1 MWEEDKIESLS
12 LPLASSQTS
21 SINESYTGRPTSECS
36 SQIDTD
42 LTEKRQLIQELIK
55 NNNTGKEGDTWY
67 IIPTEYLEKFLNST
81 VTTLEQLKKQLGP
94 IDCSSIVDENGNS
107 YPENQEPVG
116 TSNISPEIFNYLS
129 KWLGIVGEPIT
140 RYLILNP
147 ETNEIEVERFPP
159 VFYVHQLGKK
169 APSTSA
175 SYYARSHNTHQ
186 PPIPIIISRTNR
198 FADLIDSIRVK
209 VLKSPKSSQQGF
221 RIWFINSKNINDIP
235 CSITLANFCNDIPSK
250 TLVHAGLL
258 KETIKSQGINSNTYH
273 VMVELL
279 DSKNK
284 FPIDLYWSQV
294 DLDNYDVDHLLSKCG
309 SLGLSNLGN
318 TCYMNSALQCL
329 LHIPEIN
336 YYFFYN
342 LYKRELNSDNPLGNH
357 GDVANSF
364 GALLRQAFDSS
375 SSAKSSSSIAPREFK
390 STIGRYSSMF
400 SGYMQQDSQE
410 FLSWLLDALHE
421 DLNRIY
427 KKPYSEK
434 PELKDEEVFDPQAI
448 IRLAETCWDQHK
460 KRNDSVIIDLF
471 TGLYQSTLI
480 CPTCS
485 KTSITFDPFND
496 LTLPLPISK
505 KWYHSFTVV
514 DLSDEGMISG
524 VESRIVKLEV
534 ELNKNS
540 NYDELIKYLSKFLNV
555 SKHELFLYEIF
566 RNSFYSDFQLD
577 YNKNKFMPIG
587 DIIRE
592 SDEVHVYYIPHDP
605 VNDIIVPVFNS
616 VENPDKSYNVS
627 EMFGIPLFLVLDKET
642 EVMSFGSIRKKLEE
656 KVKILTKLKLTEE
669 YDNLKT
675 NSENFT
681 QKTFYNRKDFP
692 FILNDVPPSNADD
705 NKEIKGTELKLDEDD
720 EGYNSDISLAN
731 PYVGANIGFTIKY
744 AHEAPQKTTNTGFRQ
759 RFNIGFGKNSL
770 SNTER
775 MINAPL
781 NKPNFNDFK
790 PLADELPD
798 LKRKYYHYTDY
809 GRALDQEMEDL
820 AEEVNN
826 DMEAQ
831 EAFEANRQDEEKVEG
846 SSGSSDSTSKT
857 REEDGFVLV
866 EHSNSTAEDNLAPK
880 STISLSDEDTE
891 SDQPLGSSL
900 YGSSSTALA
909 IPPPSTFSDFIKHS
923 NENSPA
929 ASSVSSPSR
938 GENNHPTLVTKNTIL
953 LCDWD
958 PSIYQQFFEDELT
971 QNWENV
977 PFIPNPELEHN
988 KVQFERQR
996 NSKVSLYNCLKDFS
1010 TPEVL
1015 GEHDLWY
1022 CPKCKDHKQAT
1033 KSIQLWSTGD
1043 ILTIHLKRFHSARA
1057 FSDKIDIVVDF
1068 PIEGLDISP
1077 FIANPE
1083 SSENIYDLIA
1093 VDNHYG
1099 GLGGGH
1105 YTASAKNFR
1114 DNNWYY
1120 FNDSRVT
1127 KIEDPQECVSN
1138 AAYLLFYRKRKP
1150 LVSEEEEFLG
1160 GESLNSL
1167 LKNGRELY
1175 KNTLINKKKCL
1186 EQVFEQLKTYT
1197 ESEENLRKEG
1207 ELNDELEKTRN
1218 ELEQQNSEEDDGDI
1232 EDESDDDKEEDEV
1245 EPEASTEKNENLKK
1259 SRLFDTAKL
1268 ADDNLNKA
1276 QFNLDADEDLDY
1288 EDDLDNNRKQRLISK
1303 EKNSNKLIQIK
1314 SNRRHEMTSSPVL
1327 SESNLENDNINETID
1342 SISEVNGI

>member
-1 MWEEDKIESLS
+1 MWEEDKEGS
-12 LPLASSQTS
+12 PASAKTPTP
-21 SINESYTGRPTSECS
+21 SINECTMERSTSNCS

-42 LTEKRQLIQELIK
+42 LLEKRQLIQELIQI
-55 NNNTGKEGDTWY
+55 NNNGKEGNLWY
-67 IIPTEYLEKFLNST
+67 LISTEYLEKFLNLPE
-81 VTTLEQLKKQLGP
+81 VTTLDQLKERLGP
-94 IDCSSIVDENGNS
+94 IDCSTIVDANGNLF
-107 YPENQEPVG
+107 PENQEPVG
-116 TSNISPEIFNYLS
+116 TYNISPEIFEYLS
-129 KWLGIVGEPIT
+129 KWLGIVGEPVK
-140 RYLILNP
+140 RYLITNP
-147 ETNEIEVERFPP
+147 ETNETEVERFPP

-169 APSTSA
+169 SA
-175 SYYARSHNTHQ
+175 SNSSYYSRSQNTH
-186 PPIPIIISRTNR
+186 PPPFPIIISRTKT
-198 FADLIDSIRVK
+198 FGDLIDSIRVG
-209 VLKSPKSSQQGF
+209 VLKSPKSSKQEF
-221 RIWFINSKNINDIP
+221 RLWFINSKNINDYP

-258 KETIKSQGINSNTYH
+258 DATLKSQGISSNTFH

-294 DLDNYDVDHLLSKCG
+294 DLDNYDIDHLLSKCG
-309 SLGLSNLGN
+309 SLGLNNLGN

-329 LHIPEIN
+329 LHVPEIN

-342 LYKRELNSDNPLGNH
+342 LYKRELNPDNPLGNH

-375 SSAKSSSSIAPREFK
+375 SSGKHSSSIAPREFK

-427 KKPYSEK
+427 KKPYCEK

-448 IRLAETCWDQHK
+448 TRLGQTCWDQHK

-514 DLSDEGMISG
+514 DLSDEGTVLG
-524 VESRIVKLEV
+524 GPRILKLEV

-540 NYDELIKYLSKFLNV
+540 NYDELIKYLAKFLNV
-555 SKHELFLYEIF
+555 PKHELFLYEVF
-566 RNSFYSDFQLD
+566 RNTFYSDFQLD

-587 DIIRE
+587 DIIRD
-592 SDEVHVYYIPHDP
+592 SDEVHVYCIPHDP
-605 VNDIIVPVFNS
+605 ATDIIVPVFNS
-616 VENPDKSYNVS
+616 VEDPDKSYNMT
-627 EMFGIPLFLVLDKET
+627 EMFGIPIFVVLNKET
-642 EVMSFGSIRKKLEE
+642 EVTSFGLIRKKLEE
-656 KVKILTKLKLTEE
+656 KVKILTKLNLTEE
-669 YDNLKT
+669 YDKLKT

-681 QKTFYNRKDFP
+681 HKDFYNHKDFP
-692 FILNDVPPSNADD
+692 FISNDAD
-705 NKEIKGTELKLDEDD
+705 EVDD
-720 EGYNSDISLAN
+720 DGYNSDISLAS

-744 AHEAPQKTTNTGFRQ
+744 AHEAPQKTSNTGVRQ
-759 RFNIGFGKNSL
+759 RFNIGLGKNSK
-770 SNTER
+770 SNER
-775 MINAPL
+775 VINAPL
-781 NKPNFNDFK
+781 NKRTFNDFK
-790 PLADELPD
+790 PLAEELPE

-809 GRALDQEMEDL
+809 GRELDQEMEDL

-826 DMEAQ
+826 GLEA
-831 EAFEANRQDEEKVEG
+831 EAFKAQKDDEKGEV
-846 SSGSSDSTSKT
+846 SSSASDSTQKT
-857 REEDGFVLV
+857 QEEDGFVLV
-866 EHSNSTAEDNLAPK
+866 EHSNSTEVPPK
-880 STISLSDEDTE
+880 SAISSSDEDTE
-891 SDQPLGSSL
+891 SDQPLGSL
-900 YGSSSTALA
+900 MYESSTALA
-909 IPPPSTFSDFIKHS
+909 IPPPTTYSDSIKPS

-929 ASSVSSPSR
+929 TSSVSSPTH
-938 GENNHPTLVTKNTIL
+938 GENNHPTLVTKDTIL

-958 PSIYQQFFEDELT
+958 PSIYQQFFENE
-971 QNWENV
+971 QMQSWNNV
-977 PFIPNPELEHN
+977 PLIPNPELEHN
-988 KVQFERQR
+988 KVKFERQR
-996 NSKVSLYNCLKDFS
+996 NSKVSLYDCLKDFS

-1083 SSENIYDLIA
+1083 SSNNIYDLIA

-1120 FNDSRVT
+1120 FNDSRVS
-1127 KIEDPQECVSN
+1127 KIDDPKECVSN
-1138 AAYLLFYRKRKP
+1138 AAYLLFYRKRRP
-1150 LVSEEEEFLG
+1150 VINEEEEFLG
-1160 GESLNSL
+1160 GESLNTL

-1175 KNTLINKKKCL
+1175 KNTLVNKKRIL
-1186 EQVFEQLKTYT
+1186 EQVFDQLKTFS
-1197 ESEENLRKEG
+1197 ESEEKMRREG
-1207 ELNDELEKTRN
+1207 ELNEELEKKRM
-1218 ELEQQNSEEDDGDI
+1218 EQEDSEEDGDN
-1232 EDESDDDKEEDEV
+1232 ESSEEETV
-1245 EPEASTEKNENLKK
+1245 GKK
-1259 SRLFDTAKL
+1259 SRLFDTTKENE
-1268 ADDNLNKA
+1268 DNKA
-1276 QFNLDADEDLDY
+1276 QFNLDADEDIDY
-1288 EDDLDNNRKQRLISK
+1288 DDDLDNNRKQRLISK

-1314 SNRRHEMTSSPVL
+1314 SDGRQEMTSSPVL
-1327 SESNLENDNINETID
+1327 SETNLDNDNLAID
-1342 SISEVNGI
+1342 NISEVNDI